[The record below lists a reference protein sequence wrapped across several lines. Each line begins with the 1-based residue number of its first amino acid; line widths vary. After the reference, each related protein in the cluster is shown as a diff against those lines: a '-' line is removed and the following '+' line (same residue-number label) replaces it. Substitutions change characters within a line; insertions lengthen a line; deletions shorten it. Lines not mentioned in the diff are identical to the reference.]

1 MNSKQFAIVATI
13 TFLVGMAWLV
23 TDIIFRT
30 KASIEISPKL
40 QSLLEPVTPNFDS
53 KVLDIIEQET
63 LDKSTVTI
71 PSPSPITASPNPDIE
86 STPSAQ
92 LNQ

>member
-13 TFLVGMAWLV
+13 TFLVGMAWLF

-53 KVLDIIEQET
+53 KVLDIIDEET
-63 LDKSTVTI
+63 LDKSTVTVPAPV
-71 PSPSPITASPNPDIE
+71 PSAASPNPDIE